1 MNTHQK
7 LIAGFIAVSAAFF
20 GLAQARG
27 PGDCDGQ
34 GPMRGAMMR
43 DGQMGQM
50 GPMMAQRGEQR
61 LERLHADL
69 KINAQQE
76 PLWQAFAD
84 KTKAEMGK
92 GMQAMRSSPADAKLS
107 APERMEKMQAMMKER
122 LAAME
127 GVNDS
132 FKRLYAGLSDEQ
144 KAAADMHFNRMGMRG
159 RNGMGR
165 MGPGSMP
172 RNPDATK
179 G

>member
-7 LIAGFIAVSAAFF
+7 LIAGFIAVSAA
-20 GLAQARG
+20 
-27 PGDCDGQ
+27 
-34 GPMRGAMMR
+34 
-43 DGQMGQM
+43 
-50 GPMMAQRGEQR
+50 
-61 LERLHADL
+61 
-69 KINAQQE
+69 
-76 PLWQAFAD
+76 
-84 KTKAEMGK
+84 
-92 GMQAMRSSPADAKLS
+92 
-107 APERMEKMQAMMKER
+107 RMDKMQAMMKER

-159 RNGMGR
+159 RPGMGR

-172 RNPDATK
+172 RTPDATK